1 MKHEYKKMQDKIE
14 AGLYLVATPI
24 GNLEDITL
32 RALRILNCVDKIY
45 CEDTRVTK
53 KLLNYYQIEKKLY
66 KYNDYSNEDDR
77 EIILQ
82 DIINGLSVAI
92 LSDAG
97 TPLISDPGYKL
108 VRALRDKDIN
118 ITSIPGPSAL
128 TSSAVVSGLPT
139 DKIYFIGFLPNN
151 MTKRKIELEKV
162 KTLNTTVV
170 IFESSK
176 KLSKTL
182 DEIKNIYGNIDI
194 TIVRELTKIFEE
206 VISAKIEEIIKISS
220 ENKIRGE
227 IVVLFNTSQFDYIID
242 YDVVEADIRK
252 LINDLPLKQITNIIH
267 TKHNLPKKKIYDLC
281 LKFKKTIKNIG

>member
-1 MKHEYKKMQDKIE
+1 MNDEYKKMQDKID

-53 KLLNYYQIEKKLY
+53 KLLNYYKIEKKLY
-66 KYNDYSNEDDR
+66 KYNDYSNQNDR
-77 EIILQ
+77 QVILK
-82 DIINGLSVAI
+82 DILNGLSVAI

-108 VRALRDKDIN
+108 VRMLRDSDIN
-118 ITSIPGPSAL
+118 VTSIPGPSAL
-128 TSSAVVSGLPT
+128 TSSAVLSGLPT
-139 DKIYFIGFLPNN
+139 DKLYFIGFLPN
-151 MTKRKIELEKV
+151 TKSKRKIELEKV
-162 KTLNTTVV
+162 KPLNTTVV

-176 KLSKTL
+176 KLPKTL

-194 TIVRELTKIFEE
+194 TIARELTKIFEE
-206 VISAKIEEIIKISS
+206 VISSKIDEIIKISS

-227 IVVLFNTSQFDYIID
+227 IVILFNTSQFNNVVVID
-242 YDVVEADIRK
+242 EIEAEIRK

-267 TKHNLPKKKIYDLC
+267 TKYDLPKKRIYDLC
-281 LKFKKTIKNIG
+281 LKLKNNNKY